1 MKFINNFKGYSK
13 ITEEISKNDP
23 IPEITRM
30 DKNLGIILLGTP
42 GSGKS
47 TFAKNYIY
55 PHNKN
60 IKDFST
66 DDVSFKFTKDVKK
79 FHPGSTEIN
88 LNYLSNYM
96 ETGQNFI
103 YDTTG
108 SNAEGVY
115 KVFKKAKGLGYTV
128 IFILMLIDLETSKK
142 QNLRRGEMGGHMA
155 DEDYID
161 FVYQRQL
168 HTTKDYVKILKP
180 DNFYLI
186 LNNLGKYKFYKFSK
200 EGELLKRK
208 VDKYVPFIKESVDN
222 IELEDNE
229 DVVDYIVENMLEFI
243 DDGEKILFESP
254 SGSMSYDDYLQKN
267 SKYDLFKPILKTKN
281 KIINKF
287 TISYLKRE
295 GTSFDNMINIIER
308 MKTPIGRLRD
318 MGWFLHDFEIV
329 NKSDN
334 NYGQEVKISNLRF
347 TFTKPDISLGTG
359 ELPDEDE
366 LRESLLDIGL
376 STTKIKIYD
385 LETVVD
391 FESLS
396 YGGELPDR
404 KYLEKDLNRIC
415 DLFGFSDFDLYKRG
429 VTFYH

>member
-1 MKFINNFKGYSK
+1 
-13 ITEEISKNDP
+13 
-23 IPEITRM
+23 
-30 DKNLGIILLGTP
+30 
-42 GSGKS
+42 
-47 TFAKNYIY
+47 
-55 PHNKN
+55 
-60 IKDFST
+60 
-66 DDVSFKFTKDVKK
+66 
-79 FHPGSTEIN
+79 
-88 LNYLSNYM
+88 
-96 ETGQNFI
+96 
-103 YDTTG
+103 
-108 SNAEGVY
+108 
-115 KVFKKAKGLGYTV
+115 
-128 IFILMLIDLETSKK
+128 
-142 QNLRRGEMGGHMA
+142 
-155 DEDYID
+155 
-161 FVYQRQL
+161 
-168 HTTKDYVKILKP
+168 
-180 DNFYLI
+180 
-186 LNNLGKYKFYKFSK
+186 
-200 EGELLKRK
+200 
-208 VDKYVPFIKESVDN
+208 
-222 IELEDNE
+222 
-229 DVVDYIVENMLEFI
+229 
-243 DDGEKILFESP
+243 
-254 SGSMSYDDYLQKN
+254 MSYDDYLQKN

-347 TFTKPDISLGTG
+347 TSTKPDISLGTG

-396 YGGELPDR
+396 YDGELPDR

>member
-13 ITEEISKNDP
+13 INEEISKNDP

-66 DDVSFKFTKDVKK
+66 DDVSFRFTKDVKK

-115 KVFKKAKGLGYTV
+115 KVFKKAKKLGYTV

-180 DNFYLI
+180 DNFYLV

-208 VDKYVPFIKESVDN
+208 IDKYIPFIKESVDN
-222 IELEDNE
+222 IEIEDNG
-229 DVVDYIVENMLEFI
+229 DVVDNIVENMLEFI
-243 DDGEKILFESP
+243 DEGEKILFESP
-254 SGSMSYDDYLQKN
+254 SGSMSYDDYLQNN
-267 SKYDLFKPILKTKN
+267 SRYDSFKPILKTKN
-281 KIINKF
+281 KIVSKF
-287 TISYLKRE
+287 TISYLKKG

-308 MKTPIGRLRD
+308 MKTPIGRLRT
-318 MGWFLHDFEIV
+318 MGWFLNDFEIV
-329 NKSDN
+329 NNPGNS
-334 NYGQEVKISNLRF
+334 YEQEVKISNLRF
-347 TFTKPDISLGTG
+347 TFTKPDIDLGTE

-366 LRESLLDIGL
+366 LRESFLDMGL
-376 STTKIKIYD
+376 STTRIKIYD

-391 FESLS
+391 FESNS
-396 YGGELPDR
+396 YDGELPDR
-404 KYLEKDLNRIC
+404 RYLERHLNRLC
-415 DLFGFSDFDLYKRG
+415 DLFGFNSYELQQRSVTLY
-429 VTFYH
+429 H

>member
-1 MKFINNFKGYSK
+1 MKFINNFKSYSK
-13 ITEEISKNDP
+13 INEEISKNDP

-66 DDVSFKFTKDVKK
+66 DDVSFRFTKDVKK
-79 FHPGSTEIN
+79 FYPGSTEIN
-88 LNYLSNYM
+88 LNYLSNYI

-115 KVFKKAKGLGYTV
+115 KVFKKAKRLGYTV
-128 IFILMLIDLETSKK
+128 IFILMLIDLETTKK
-142 QNLRRGEMGGHMA
+142 QNLRRGEVGGHMA

-180 DNFYLI
+180 DNFYII

-208 VDKYVPFIKESVDN
+208 VDKYVSFIKESVEN
-222 IELEDNE
+222 NKLEDNE
-229 DVVDYIVENMLEFI
+229 DVVDFIVENMLEFI
-243 DDGEKILFESP
+243 DEGEKIIFESP
-254 SGSMSYDDYLQKN
+254 SGSMNYDDYLQKN
-267 SKYDLFKPILKTKN
+267 YRCDSFKPILKTGN
-281 KIINKF
+281 KIISKF
-287 TISYLKRE
+287 TISYLKRD
-295 GTSFDNMINIIER
+295 GTTFDNMINIINR
-308 MKTPIGRLRD
+308 MRTPIGRLRD
-318 MGWFLHDFEIV
+318 MGWFLNDFEIV
-329 NKSDN
+329 NRPLND
-334 NYGQEVKISNLRF
+334 YGKEVKISNLRF
-347 TFTKPDISLGTG
+347 TFTKPNINLETE

-366 LRESLLDIGL
+366 LRDSFLDIGL
-376 STTKIKIYD
+376 SPTRIEIFD
-385 LETVVD
+385 FETVVD
-391 FESLS
+391 FESNS
-396 YGGELPDR
+396 YDGELPDR
-404 KYLEKDLNRIC
+404 KSLQSDLNRLC
-415 DLFGFSDFDLYKRG
+415 DLFGFSDYDLYKSS
-429 VTFYH
+429 VTLIH

>member
-1 MKFINNFKGYSK
+1 MKFINNFKVYSK
-13 ITEEISKNDP
+13 ITEEVSKNDP

-30 DKNLGIILLGTP
+30 GRGLGVILLGAP

-55 PHNKN
+55 PHNRN

-66 DDVSFKFTKDVKK
+66 DDVSFRFTKDAKK
-79 FHPGSTEIN
+79 FYPGSTEIN

-108 SNAEGVY
+108 SNAEN
-115 KVFKKAKGLGYTV
+115 VFKIFKLAKDFDYKV
-128 IFILMLIDLETSKK
+128 IFIAMLVDLETSKK
-142 QNLRRGEMGGHMA
+142 RNILRSEIGGHFV
-155 DEDYID
+155 DEDYIE
-161 FVYQRQL
+161 FVYKNQMKIF
-168 HTTKDYVKILKP
+168 KDYHNQLNP
-180 DNFYLI
+180 DNFYLVF
-186 LNNLGKYKFYKFSK
+186 NNNEKYKFYRFSK
-200 EGELLKRK
+200 EGKLLKRK
-208 VDKYVPFIKESVDN
+208 VDKYVSIVKESIDIKNEVDK
-222 IELEDNE
+222 
-229 DVVDYIVENMLEFI
+229 IVENMLEFI

-254 SGSMSYDDYLQKN
+254 SGSINYDDYLQKN
-267 SKYDLFKPILKTKN
+267 SRYDSFKPILKTKN
-281 KIINKF
+281 KIVSKF
-287 TISYLKRE
+287 TISYLKKG

-329 NKSDN
+329 NNPGS
-334 NYGQEVKISNLRF
+334 YEQEVKISNLRF
-347 TFTKPDISLGTG
+347 TFTKPDIDLGTE

-366 LRESLLDIGL
+366 LRESFLDIGL
-376 STTKIKIYD
+376 SITKIKIYD

-396 YGGELPDR
+396 YDGELPDR
-404 KYLEKDLNRIC
+404 KYLERDLNRIC
-415 DLFGFSDFDLYKRG
+415 DLFGFNSYELSKRS